1 MKRVYLIGLP
11 GSGKSTSGK
20 RFAKQLGWAYADLDK
35 LVSIRAGRTIP
46 AIFQK
51 EGELAFRKYEQ
62 AALHETAAS
71 THIVVGCGGG
81 TAAFEDNIS
90 WMRDHGVVIWM
101 NISLVEL
108 GKRLLKSVNERPMF
122 PYRDPA
128 SIQQQLQKLF
138 ESRQHYYQQA
148 HIQVDSEAALLRIN
162 NLVITSY

>member
-35 LVSIRAGRTIP
+35 LVAIRAGKSIP

-62 AALHETAAS
+62 AALYETAAS
-71 THIVVGCGGG
+71 SQIVIGCGGG
-81 TAAFEDNIS
+81 TAAFENNID
-90 WMRDHGVVIWM
+90 WMRANGVVIWI
-101 NISLVEL
+101 NISITEL

-122 PYRDPA
+122 PNRDPFA
-128 SIQQQLQKLF
+128 IQQQLQKLF
-138 ESRQHYYQQA
+138 ESRQQFYQQA

-162 NLVITSY
+162 SLVIASY

>member
-1 MKRVYLIGLP
+1 MNRVYLIGLP

-35 LVSIRAGRTIP
+35 LVVIRAGRSIP

-51 EGELAFRKYEQ
+51 EGEPAFRKYEQ

-71 THIVVGCGGG
+71 MNIVIGCGGG
-81 TAAFEDNIS
+81 TAAYENNIA
-90 WMRDHGVVIWM
+90 WMREHGVVIWI

-108 GKRLLKSVNERPMF
+108 GKRLLKSVNDRPMF
-122 PYRDPA
+122 PDRQPSA
-128 SIQQQLQKLF
+128 IQLQLQKLL
-138 ESRQHYYQQA
+138 ESREPFYQQA

-162 NLVITSY
+162 SLVITSY